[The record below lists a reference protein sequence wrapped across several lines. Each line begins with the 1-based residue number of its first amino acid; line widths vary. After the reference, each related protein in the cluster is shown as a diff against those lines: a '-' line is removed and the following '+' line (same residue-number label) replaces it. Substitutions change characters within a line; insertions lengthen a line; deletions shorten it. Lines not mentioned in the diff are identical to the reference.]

1 MLETDFE
8 APTWKY
14 AIAYAAYDTQRISEV
29 QTQRELML
37 KKFKMAFQNG
47 LPL

>member
-14 AIAYAAYDTQRISEV
+14 AIAYAAYDTQRISKV
-29 QTQRELML
+29 QIIRELIL
-37 KKFKMAFQNG
+37 KKIKMVFENG